1 MKKTVKLIAALC
13 LMAALVLSLAA
24 CGDKDPVGT
33 WECTNFKDIITEAGE
48 KAGVSKEEID
58 EAMAMFTD
66 FKVSVVF
73 NKDGTFSMKSSFMG
87 ESSEFKGTWKATD
100 NGVDATVEDATE
112 TFLWDGSKLTLTG
125 DLGVGLGETTFVFE
139 KK

>member
-33 WECTNFKDIITEAGE
+33 WECTNIKDLLKASVSEEELALVEGLLGNISIT
-48 KAGVSKEEID
+48 
-58 EAMAMFTD
+58 MT
-66 FKVSVVF
+66 F
-73 NKDGTFSMKSSFMG
+73 NKDKTCTFKMSFMG
-87 ESSEFKGTWKATD
+87 QNQESSGTWVAGDKS
-100 NGVDATVEDATE
+100 VDVTVEGDTQP
-112 TFLWDGSKLTLTG
+112 FLWDGNKLTLTG
-125 DLGVGLGETTFVFE
+125 DIGLGLGDTKLIFE

>member
-1 MKKTVKLIAALC
+1 MKKTVKLIFALC
-13 LMAALVLSLAA
+13 LMAALVLTLAA

-33 WECTNFKDIITEAGE
+33 WECTNYKDLVIDAAVAQGID
-48 KAGVSKEEID
+48 KAQAEELIAQMGD
-58 EAMAMFTD
+58 INMTAD
-66 FKVSVVF
+66 FD
-73 NKDGTFSMKSSFMG
+73 KDGTFSMKSSLMG